1 MAQTELGSEKD
12 IPVGKMK
19 TYKVGADSILV
30 FHLKDGFYATQN
42 LCTHTL
48 GPLKFGKILDDC
60 KIQCPLHH
68 ARFDIKS
75 GAVIDW
81 ANFPPGIQLLN
92 VVRKQKALK
101 TYPVDV
107 KARKLFV
114 SV

>member
-1 MAQTELGSEKD
+1 MTNSAVCSEKD

-19 TYKVGADSILV
+19 SFKVNGTSILIY
-30 FHLKDGFYATQN
+30 HIKDGFFATQS

-68 ARFDIKS
+68 ARFDIRTGK
-75 GAVIDW
+75 VIDW

-92 VVRKQKALK
+92 VIRKEKALK
-101 TYPVDV
+101 TYKVQNKKGQLYV
-107 KARKLFV
+107 NI
-114 SV
+114 